1 MVTLW
6 GRGSRWDADRTVS
19 TEQAEIDALLKEA
32 SGLAA
37 EAADELSVPQTARAP
52 AAGPSPEANPELE
65 RILRLRVPVIVQLAT
80 RHMPIAAVRDLSTGA
95 IVEFDKS
102 VDDALDLLVNNRL
115 IGRGRC
121 VKVGENFGLQITRIC
136 DAVDRVRSMG
146 P

>member
-6 GRGSRWDADRTVS
+6 GRGAPEDAAWNMD
-19 TEQAEIDALLKEA
+19 TEPAEIDALLKEA

-37 EAADELSVPQTARAP
+37 EAADETSAPDAITPP
-52 AAGPSPEANPELE
+52 AAPDPALQ
-65 RILRLRVPVIVQLAT
+65 RILKLRVPVIVQLAT
-80 RHMPIAAVRDLSTGA
+80 RRMPIAAVRDLSTGA

-136 DAVDRVRSMG
+136 DPVERVRSMG
-146 P
+146 R